1 MIKKLKL
8 GFGFMVSA
16 YCAYL
21 IFNNFDYQLLLNN
34 WRTLSYRYLL
44 IIPFVFSISY
54 AIRIYRWW
62 FILRQSTNFSLGC
75 FVCARYYLIGNFL
88 NNFLP
93 LRAGD
98 IYRTISF
105 ANFCIVDKKYVLWTV
120 ALERLL
126 DVLGLLCLLLLTTIW
141 LPGGFNFLPEEF
153 RIPLV
158 VIFLAILF
166 LIFVLFLAP
175 KLILGYLS
183 RRKFS
188 STFFNKIQLELEKL
202 FLDTEHLLNNKIV
215 FKLMWVSVLAWIF
228 EAFIYGLVIHGL
240 LIDVPIVAMFLSTVM
255 STLSTLIPSSP
266 GYIGTFDYAA
276 SVSIMV
282 FGVPHQHALAYGVFV
297 HFILWVL
304 VNVAGV
310 IAWFNQ
316 VSIESKVLKQ

>member
-1 MIKKLKL
+1 MIKKIKL
-8 GFGFMVSA
+8 WFGFFVSV

-21 IFNNFDYQLLLNN
+21 IFNNFDYQLMLDN
-34 WRTLSYRYLL
+34 WRILSYQYLL
-44 IIPFVFSISY
+44 VIPFVFLISY

-62 FILRQSTNFSLGC
+62 FILRQSTNFLLGY

-105 ANFCIVDKKYVLWTV
+105 ANFCDVDKKFVLWTV

-126 DVLGLLCLLLLTTIW
+126 DVLGLLVLLLLTTIW
-141 LPGGFNFLPEEF
+141 LPGGFNFFPDQF

-158 VIFLAILF
+158 VIFGALVALF
-166 LIFVLFLAP
+166 FLLFFMP
-175 KLILGYLS
+175 KLILAYLD
-183 RRKFS
+183 RQQFS
-188 STFFNKIQLELEKL
+188 ATFFYKIKLELQKL
-202 FLDTEHLLNNKIV
+202 FLNTEHLLAKNIV
-215 FKLMWVSVLAWIF
+215 FKLVWVSVLAWIF
-228 EAFIYGLVIHGL
+228 EAVIYGLVIHGL
-240 LIDVPIVAMFLSTVM
+240 LIDVPVVAMFLSTVM

-276 SVSIMV
+276 SASIMI

-297 HFILWVL
+297 HFILWIL
-304 VNVAGV
+304 VNISGA
-310 IAWFNQ
+310 IAWFSQ
-316 VSIESKVLKQ
+316 ISIESKISR